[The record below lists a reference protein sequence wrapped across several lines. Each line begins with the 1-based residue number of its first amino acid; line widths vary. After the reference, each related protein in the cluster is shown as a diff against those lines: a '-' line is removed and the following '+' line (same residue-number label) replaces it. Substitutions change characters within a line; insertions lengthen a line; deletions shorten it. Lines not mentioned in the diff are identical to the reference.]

1 MKILVTGGAGYIG
14 SHTVLELL
22 NAGHDVCVFDSLE
35 KSTLKNLDEIKLM
48 TRKEITFVKGD
59 LLSYDLSA
67 LLRESS
73 PDVIIHFAGYKNAGE
88 SFKEPSKYHRTNV
101 HGTFVLLEAMRECKV
116 NKIVFSSSC
125 AIYGNPE
132 KLPISE
138 ELLPNPI
145 SAYGKSKLMVEFMLK
160 DYEIAYGI
168 SSVALRYFNAAGAH
182 ESAKIGE
189 EVKAT
194 GNIIPLI
201 MENLLGR
208 KIGFTLF
215 GDKFNTQDGTQERDY
230 VHVTDLAIGHLKALE
245 KLQNSKGFFFY
256 NLGTGTP
263 VSNKKLIELS
273 ENVSGKKLNYAVSEP
288 RAGDPEFVF
297 ADPSKANNELG
308 WTPKYSIEEIIK
320 TAWNWHSTFRL

>member
-22 NAGHDVCVFDSLE
+22 NAGHQVCVFDSLE

-48 TRKEITFVKGD
+48 TRKEIAFVKGD
-59 LLSYDLSA
+59 LLSYDLAS
-67 LLRESS
+67 LLKEQST
-73 PDVIIHFAGYKNAGE
+73 DAVIHFAGYKNAGE
-88 SFKEPSKYHRTNV
+88 SVKEPSKYHRTNV

-145 SAYGKSKLMVEFMLK
+145 SAYGKSKLMVEYMLK
-160 DYEIAYGI
+160 DYATAYGI

-263 VSNKKLIELS
+263 ISNKRLIELS
-273 ENVSGKKLNYAVSEP
+273 ENVSGKKLVYTVSEP

-297 ADPSKANNELG
+297 ADPSKANHELV

-320 TAWNWHSTFRL
+320 TAWNWHSKS

>member
-22 NAGHDVCVFDSLE
+22 NAGHDVVVFDSLE
-35 KSTLKNLDEIKLM
+35 KSTLKNLDEIKIM
-48 TRKEITFVKGD
+48 TGKNISFMKGD
-59 LLSYDLSA
+59 LLSYDLAS
-67 LLRESS
+67 LLKEQS
-73 PDVIIHFAGYKNAGE
+73 PNAIIHFAGYKNAGE
-88 SFKEPSKYHRTNV
+88 SVKEPSKYHRTNV
-101 HGTFVLLEAMRECKV
+101 YGTFLLLEAMRETNV

-125 AIYGNPE
+125 SIFGNPE

-138 ELLPNPI
+138 DLLPNPI
-145 SAYGKSKLMVEFMLK
+145 SAYGKSKLMVEYMLK

-182 ESAKIGE
+182 ESGKIGE

-201 MENLLGR
+201 MENLLGHR
-208 KIGFTLF
+208 SGFTLF
-215 GDKFNTQDGTQERDY
+215 GDKFNTPDGTQERDY
-230 VHVTDLAIGHLKALE
+230 VHVMDLANGHLKALE
-245 KLQNSKGFFFY
+245 KLEYSEGFFFY

-263 VSNKKLIELS
+263 SSNKKLIELS
-273 ENVSGKKLNYAVSEP
+273 ENISGKKLAYEISGP
-288 RAGDPEFVF
+288 RAGDPDFVY
-297 ADPSKANNELG
+297 ADPKKANTELG

-320 TAWNWHSTFRL
+320 AAWNWHSKNLS